1 MATPR
6 TLRAMG
12 GEAKEE
18 GEEGVEV
25 AAAAAAD
32 VVVAAG
38 EEGLRPERGRAINRY
53 FVQLFK
59 IALSRVFSLV
69 WSF

>member
-1 MATPR
+1 
-6 TLRAMG
+6 MG
-12 GEAKEE
+12 AEAKEE
-18 GEEGVEV
+18 GEEVVEV

-32 VVVAAG
+32 VVVAEG

-59 IALSRVFSLV
+59 LL
-69 WSF
+69 

>member
-1 MATPR
+1 MAKPR
-6 TLRAMG
+6 TLKAMG
-12 GEAKEE
+12 AEAKEE
-18 GEEGVEV
+18 GEEVVEV

-38 EEGLRPERGRAINRY
+38 EEDLRPECGRAISRY

-59 IALSRVFSLV
+59 IARSRSFSLV